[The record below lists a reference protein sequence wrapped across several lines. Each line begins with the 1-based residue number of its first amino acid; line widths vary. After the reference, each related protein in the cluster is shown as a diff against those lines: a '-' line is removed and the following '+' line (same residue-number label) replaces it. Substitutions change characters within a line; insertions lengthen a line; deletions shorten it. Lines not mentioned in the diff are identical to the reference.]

1 MRGRIA
7 KSTCSVKARD
17 LARAGFWCEPE
28 GTGGFR
34 RAIARGGSP
43 PRCAAWHRAK
53 FARARCG
60 YGAAAL
66 PRVGMT
72 RRRALRGPG
81 APAGGRGRTETPPE
95 KLSACDTCHCARA
108 GGIAHAG
115 GARPYRTSRV
125 HGALLGRRDE
135 DIAPYRHYAREI
147 RTAITHAKFARVIT
161 PAWCGAITHA
171 KFARVITPAWCG
183 AITHAKFARPLRMRG
198 APPVPY
204 ETIHTFRYH
213 TMEFASV
220 NHYLQLFL
228 DYFTFYG
235 DKTKKIGLQTT
246 ENKGYYRNNVHSL
259 REATDRF
266 SAHFEPFLPSSRSL
280 FLPCWV
286 Y

>member
-1 MRGRIA
+1 MIA
-7 KSTCSVKARD
+7 DAGKDSKIDLFRQSASREAR
-17 LARAGFWCEPE
+17 
-28 GTGGFR
+28 
-34 RAIARGGSP
+34 
-43 PRCAAWHRAK
+43 
-53 FARARCG
+53 
-60 YGAAAL
+60 
-66 PRVGMT
+66 
-72 RRRALRGPG
+72 
-81 APAGGRGRTETPPE
+81 
-95 KLSACDTCHCARA
+95 
-108 GGIAHAG
+108 
-115 GARPYRTSRV
+115 RPS
-125 HGALLGRRDE
+125 
-135 DIAPYRHYAREI
+135 IAPYRHYARAGW
-147 RTAITHAKFARVIT
+147 RPLRPRGATPLRMRNSRVSLRGRGAHAKFARNIRAAM
-161 PAWCGAITHA
+161 PHA
-171 KFARVITPAWCG
+171 GK
-183 AITHAKFARPLRMRG
+183 

>member
-1 MRGRIA
+1 MQMRGRIA
-7 KSTCSVKARD
+7 KSTCFVKARD

-81 APAGGRGRTETPPE
+81 APAGAGRTETPPA

-147 RTAITHAKFARVIT
+147 RACHYAGAGWRPLRPRGVATITPAGGDAITHAKFARVIT
-161 PAWCGAITHA
+161 RA
-171 KFARVITPAWCG
+171 
-183 AITHAKFARPLRMRG
+183 
-198 APPVPY
+198 
-204 ETIHTFRYH
+204 
-213 TMEFASV
+213 
-220 NHYLQLFL
+220 
-228 DYFTFYG
+228 
-235 DKTKKIGLQTT
+235 
-246 ENKGYYRNNVHSL
+246 
-259 REATDRF
+259 
-266 SAHFEPFLPSSRSL
+266 
-280 FLPCWV
+280 
-286 Y
+286 

>member
-1 MRGRIA
+1 
-7 KSTCSVKARD
+7 
-17 LARAGFWCEPE
+17 
-28 GTGGFR
+28 
-34 RAIARGGSP
+34 
-43 PRCAAWHRAK
+43 
-53 FARARCG
+53 
-60 YGAAAL
+60 
-66 PRVGMT
+66 MT

-125 HGALLGRRDE
+125 GCTAHYSGGAM
-135 DIAPYRHYAREI
+135 
-147 RTAITHAKFARVIT
+147 RTSRPT
-161 PAWCGAITHA
+161 
-171 KFARVITPAWCG
+171 
-183 AITHAKFARPLRMRG
+183 AITHAKFARPLRMRNSRVSLRGRGAHAKFAQHSHGHVAQRG